1 MYPAYESTDN
11 KVDVAKGCIIFKVEL
26 DGRTMQPSSQEF
38 KDYMAVIEKTAD
50 SNACVYVWHPRVM
63 GSLLPKNDKVKRN
76 SSEIVEFSGEE
87 LTFVAFSSG
96 ENV

>member
-1 MYPAYESTDN
+1 
-11 KVDVAKGCIIFKVEL
+11 
-26 DGRTMQPSSQEF
+26 MQPSSQEF

-96 ENV
+96 ENVQYAFEIGAKMIALSAPSIWTQVFNGQKL